1 MAEQFEVLVI
11 GGGGAGYTAAST
23 AARLDKRVAMAE
35 RGKLG
40 GTCLHVGCVPSK
52 ALLRAAHVAE
62 TVRHAAEFGI
72 EVDGWRRQYPR
83 VVGRVRDIVQ
93 GFSGAGPRASLAR
106 QEITLLEGAVRFLG
120 PHAVDCA
127 GQRYEAERFV
137 IASGSSP
144 LVPALPGLHDVGYLT
159 SNEALW
165 LESLPASVTIVGGSI
180 IGCEFASLWAAFGV
194 EVTIVARG
202 LMPQEDP
209 EVGTALLAAFEARG
223 IRLVRGRVVGLARAA
238 GQRALQV
245 VCADGTETTVMAEAV
260 LMATGRQAQF
270 HDLQLDAAGVRT
282 WERGI
287 AVDATMRTS
296 ASHIWAAGDVTGR
309 HMYTHAG
316 DDAAAVAGWNAATG
330 KPERGMDWRVVPR
343 PVYAIPET
351 ASIGLLES
359 EARAQGLA
367 VDVARVAYQDDDEIV
382 HGRRLGKAD
391 RATDEPFNPGPQ
403 VDVLAFD
410 LLCMGFANR
419 VLLRIKVSLI
429 GPPPIRVKPR
439 DPKRLEQRF
448 ELQKD
453 GILPPPKDIRQHSPT
468 GVIDG
473 MPQPP
478 RLRFLPDITP
488 HFIEF

>member
-1 MAEQFEVLVI
+1 MVEQFEVLVI
-11 GGGGAGYTAAST
+11 GGGGAGYTAASM
-23 AARLDKRVAMAE
+23 AARLGKRVAMAE

-72 EVDGWRRQYPR
+72 EVDGWPAAVPQGRRPGAR
-83 VVGRVRDIVQ
+83 HRPGFLRRRPACESGPPGDHPAGRRGPVSRSARRRLRRPAVR
-93 GFSGAGPRASLAR
+93 G
-106 QEITLLEGAVRFLG
+106 GAVCHR
-120 PHAVDCA
+120 
-127 GQRYEAERFV
+127 QRLQ
-137 IASGSSP
+137 P

-165 LESLPASVTIVGGSI
+165 LESLPASVAIVGGSI

-270 HDLQLDAAGVRT
+270 HDLQLDAAGVQT

-287 AVDATMRTS
+287 VVDATMRTS
-296 ASHIWAAGDVTGR
+296 APHIWAAWPCHRSPYVHARRRRCGR
-309 HMYTHAG
+309 SRRLERSHWRAGAG
-316 DDAAAVAGWNAATG
+316 D
-330 KPERGMDWRVVPR
+330 
-343 PVYAIPET
+343 
-351 ASIGLLES
+351 
-359 EARAQGLA
+359 GLA
-367 VDVARVAYQDDDEIV
+367 C
-382 HGRRLGKAD
+382 G
-391 RATDEPFNPGPQ
+391 ATAG
-403 VDVLAFD
+403 L
-410 LLCMGFANR
+410 
-419 VLLRIKVSLI
+419 
-429 GPPPIRVKPR
+429 R
-439 DPKRLEQRF
+439 DP
-448 ELQKD
+448 
-453 GILPPPKDIRQHSPT
+453 
-468 GVIDG
+468 
-473 MPQPP
+473 
-478 RLRFLPDITP
+478 
-488 HFIEF
+488 